1 MKLEILE
8 PKVAI
13 TGGCACCVG
22 QGVIAN
28 PAWTAFFQAVPE
40 GTVRTDNPEPWFK
53 EHSLME
59 ADRSG
64 KPVLPPEEITCAECE
79 GRGNL
84 TKLVSL
90 AELKALLT

>member
-1 MKLEILE
+1 MKLAILE

-28 PAWTAFFQAVPE
+28 PAWTAFFHAVNE
-40 GTVRTDNPEPWFK
+40 GKASTDNPEPWF
-53 EHSLME
+53 EEQGLTDS
-59 ADRSG
+59 ARSG

-79 GRGNL
+79 GRGSL
-84 TKLVSL
+84 TKFVSL
-90 AELKALLT
+90 ADFKALLL